1 MKLNASLDRTL
12 EKQNRAHHEESSCI
26 DCKAGTPIKNAI
38 WTTLDGLSSV
48 DSAGIMQSF
57 DGENVLLLP
66 LTHALV
72 VGSTGT
78 GKSEVFYKNQLRA
91 FARMPETVKPS
102 VFITDVKGEL
112 YGQLAPLLT
121 ESGYI
126 TKVFDMRK
134 PYQTARYNF
143 LSRIYDDYTESRAIQ
158 KELDAG
164 NIGQV
169 FAGKRYK
176 SVEHAKYAAEARVAF
191 LIDRAERAIVEL
203 SFIIVDSRDVK
214 ERVWTDGAKNMIQ
227 SIIWTMLKRSE
238 DTYKPVTR
246 DHFTIAN
253 VCRAA
258 YSTGEDCDEITEWL
272 EKASD
277 ILCVK
282 SAITSNYKLRAKTT
296 RDGYISTLN
305 TNLGQYSSRS
315 IGAMTGTSSDLEIG
329 EIAKSEKPYAIFVI
343 TDDRQQT
350 TNNICMIFINSLL
363 NELVDV
369 ADQSPTHSLPRDFV
383 ILADEFANMPPLPSI
398 SNKITTLRSRRI
410 WMVMAIQSLPQL
422 EMVYGKEAS
431 SIIQDNCDLQIFLGC
446 NNDETKEAFAKSM
459 GRKIGVTTS
468 FGIHN
473 DGSVSVN
480 KSTADVPVIRKSD
493 LDSLSLGE
501 FYARS
506 RLCGNFKSYIVPY
519 FMQECA
525 RVYEAYEPDFR
536 RYNPDQYVYDLY
548 DIVEEEHRRRGNA
561 NPRKFNFDF

>member
-12 EKQNRAHHEESSCI
+12 EKQNRAYHEASVCV
-26 DCKAGTPIKNAI
+26 DCKPGVQIKNAR
-38 WTTLDGLSSV
+38 WTTLKGLETV
-48 DSAGIMQSF
+48 DSAGLIQSF

-66 LTHALV
+66 MTHALV

-91 FARMPETVKPS
+91 FSKMPEDVRPS

-112 YGQLAPLLT
+112 YGQIAPMLQD
-121 ESGYI
+121 SGYI

-143 LSRIYDDYTESRAIQ
+143 CSRIFDDYVEARAIQ
-158 KELDAG
+158 KSLEA
-164 NIGQV
+164 NTIGTV
-169 FAGKRYK
+169 FGGRRYK
-176 SVEHAKYAAEARVAF
+176 SAEHARYAAEARASF
-191 LIDRAERAIVEL
+191 LLDRVERAIVEL
-203 SFIIVDSRDVK
+203 SFIIVDEHDVR
-214 ERVWTDGAKNMIQ
+214 ERVWPDGAR
-227 SIIWTMLKRSE
+227 TMLQAIMWSGLRRTE
-238 DTYKPVTR
+238 DEHNPMTR
-246 DHFTIAN
+246 EKFTIAN
-253 VCRAA
+253 ICRIA

-296 RDGYISTLN
+296 RDGYVSTLN

-315 IGAMTGTSSDLEIG
+315 IGAMTATSDDLEIG
-329 EIAKSEKPYAIFVI
+329 EIARSEKPYAIFVI

-363 NELVDV
+363 NELIDV
-369 ADQSPTHSLPRDFV
+369 ADHNPTHSLSRDFV
-383 ILADEFANMPPLPSI
+383 ILADEFANMPALPAI
-398 SNKITTLRSRRI
+398 SHKITTLRSRRI

-431 SIIQDNCDLQIFLGC
+431 SIIQDNCDLQVFLGC
-446 NNDETKEAFAKSM
+446 NNDETKEHFAKSM

-473 DGSVSVN
+473 DGSVSVT

-493 LDSLSLGE
+493 LDELTLGE
-501 FYARS
+501 FYSRS

-519 FMQECA
+519 FMQECS
-525 RVYEAYEPDFR
+525 RVVEQYEPDFR
-536 RYNPDQYVYDLY
+536 SYNPDDHKY
-548 DIVEEEHRRRGNA
+548 DIYEIIAEENRRNGSS
-561 NPRKFNFDF
+561 RKFNFDF